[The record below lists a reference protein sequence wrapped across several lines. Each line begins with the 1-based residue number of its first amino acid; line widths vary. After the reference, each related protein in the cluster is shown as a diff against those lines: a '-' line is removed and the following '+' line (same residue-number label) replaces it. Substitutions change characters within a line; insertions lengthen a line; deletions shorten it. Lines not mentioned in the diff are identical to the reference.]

1 MKIKEIIAQSTEKL
15 KNNNIA
21 DELIISKE
29 LLAYILKKDIQYLIV
44 NSEQEISEEE
54 LNNFNN
60 KIEKIIQGYPIQ
72 YITHKQE
79 FMHGSFYVDGNVLI
93 PQPDTEILVESVI
106 RICNRDKK
114 QKTKILDLCTGSGV
128 IAISL
133 GMELKKLNP
142 EIFASDI
149 SKKALEIAKINS
161 KNNNTEVEFIQ
172 SDLFNNIKQKD
183 FDIIVSNPPYI
194 KTNDIKKLSKQVQ
207 AEPLIALDGGI
218 DGLEIYKKILQQ
230 THEFLNNN
238 GYLCF
243 EIGYDQKQ
251 DLISLVEKYKWYKIV
266 DVVKDLENNDR
277 CVIIEKSFTL

>member
-230 THEFLNNN
+230 AHEFLNNN